1 MVLGIVSWISRRP
14 HCYLSWQRAGGG
26 RRLRV
31 KMRGI
36 GDSAEHAGG
45 SVPPALCA
53 QLLELAAAAFTPP
66 SRPLRTP
73 SRRAALSCPSL
84 PRSSPLPH
92 SPAPHCPLV
101 PPPRPAPAL
110 QEEERERRMDFIP
123 DESAINTEAIE
134 VDKDTMDMLKAIS
147 MAGLPGV
154 TVQQV
159 GAGGGA
165 EQGGPCAGRRV
176 ERAGESA
183 GRRLEGAPG

>member
-1 MVLGIVSWISRRP
+1 
-14 HCYLSWQRAGGG
+14 
-26 RRLRV
+26 
-31 KMRGI
+31 
-36 GDSAEHAGG
+36 
-45 SVPPALCA
+45 
-53 QLLELAAAAFTPP
+53 
-66 SRPLRTP
+66 
-73 SRRAALSCPSL
+73 
-84 PRSSPLPH
+84 
-92 SPAPHCPLV
+92 
-101 PPPRPAPAL
+101 
-110 QEEERERRMDFIP
+110 MDFIP